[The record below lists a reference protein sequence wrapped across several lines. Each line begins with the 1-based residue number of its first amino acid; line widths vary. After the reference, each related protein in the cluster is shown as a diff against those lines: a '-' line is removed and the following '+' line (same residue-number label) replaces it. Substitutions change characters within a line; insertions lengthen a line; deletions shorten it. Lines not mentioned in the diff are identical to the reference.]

1 MCYTISRGKEGNE
14 MENRYHKEV
23 GFDRQHQQDLI
34 DLIHKF
40 NEVKRYGRTK
50 HAFHRLNERFDYVD
64 ILNYLANK
72 VEFHYGQVFE
82 YYVKEESNLI
92 SKICFK
98 IEYRTSPYAVQ
109 DLILVLTRA
118 KDIVTLYIN
127 STGDNHSTLKREL
140 YTEV

>member
-1 MCYTISRGKEGNE
+1 

-23 GFDRQHQQDLI
+23 GFDQDHQQQLI

-50 HAFHRLNERFDYVD
+50 HAFHRLNERFDSRR
-64 ILNYLANK
+64 ILHYLTNK

-82 YYVKEESNLI
+82 YYVKQESNLI

-98 IEYRTSPYAVQ
+98 IEYRTSPYETQ
-109 DLILVLTRA
+109 DLILVLTRQ

-127 STGDNHSTLKREL
+127 ASGDNHSTLKREL
-140 YTEV
+140 YTEVAK

>member
-1 MCYTISRGKEGNE
+1 

-23 GFDRQHQQDLI
+23 GFDKEHQQDLI

-40 NEVKRYGRTK
+40 NDVKRFGKTK
-50 HAFHRLNERFDYVD
+50 HAFHRLHERFDYSG

-72 VEFHYGQVFE
+72 VEFNYGQVFE
-82 YYVKEESNLI
+82 YYVKKESNLI

-98 IEYRTSPYAVQ
+98 IEYRTSPYEVQ
-109 DLILVLTRA
+109 DLILVLTRD

-127 STGDNHSTLKREL
+127 ATRDNHSTLKRKL
-140 YTEV
+140 YTEVA

>member
-1 MCYTISRGKEGNE
+1 MCYTISNGEEGNE

-23 GFDRQHQQDLI
+23 GFDKKHQQQLI
-34 DLIHKF
+34 DLLHKF
-40 NEVKRYGRTK
+40 NETKRYGRTT
-50 HAFHRLNERFDYVD
+50 HAFHRLNERFDYVS

-82 YYVKEESNLI
+82 YYTDKEVI

-98 IEYRTSPYAVQ
+98 IEYRTSPYETQ
-109 DLILVLTRA
+109 DLILVLTRD

-127 STGDNHSTLKREL
+127 ASGDNHSTLKRQL
-140 YTEV
+140 YTEVAK

>member
-1 MCYTISRGKEGNE
+1 

-23 GFDRQHQQDLI
+23 GFDKNHQQDLI

-40 NEVKRYGRTK
+40 NSEKRFGRTT
-50 HAFHRLNERFDYVD
+50 HAFHRLNERFDYVG

-82 YYVKEESNLI
+82 YYVKKESNLI

-98 IEYRTSPYAVQ
+98 IEYQTSPYQTQ

-127 STGDNHSTLKREL
+127 ATGDNHRTLKTEL
-140 YTEV
+140 YTKVGG

>member
-1 MCYTISRGKEGNE
+1 
-14 MENRYHKEV
+14 MEKRYHKEV
-23 GFDRQHQQDLI
+23 GFDKSHQQDLI

-40 NEVKRYGRTK
+40 NEAKRFGRTT
-50 HAFHRLNERFDYVD
+50 HAFHRLNERFDYVS
-64 ILNYLANK
+64 ILNYLANE
-72 VEFHYGQVFE
+72 VEFDYGQVFE

-98 IEYRTSPYAVQ
+98 IEYRTSPYEVQ
-109 DLILVLTRA
+109 DLILVLTRK

-140 YTEV
+140 YATV

>member
-1 MCYTISRGKEGNE
+1 

-23 GFDRQHQQDLI
+23 GFDQDHQQDLI

-40 NEVKRYGRTK
+40 NGTKRYGRTK
-50 HAFHRLNERFDYVD
+50 HAFHRLNERFDYIS

-82 YYVKEESNLI
+82 YYVKQDSNLI
-92 SKICFK
+92 SKVCFR
-98 IEYRTSPYAVQ
+98 IEYPTSPYETQ
-109 DLILVLTRA
+109 DLILVLTRQ

-127 STGDNHSTLKREL
+127 TTDDNHRTLKREL
-140 YTEV
+140 YTEVAK

>member
-1 MCYTISRGKEGNE
+1 
-14 MENRYHKEV
+14 MESRYHKEV
-23 GFDRQHQQDLI
+23 GFDKEHQQDLI

-50 HAFHRLNERFDYVD
+50 HAFHRLNERFDYSS

-82 YYVKEESNLI
+82 YYVNEESNLI
-92 SKICFK
+92 SKLCFK
-98 IEYRTSPYAVQ
+98 IEYRTSPYETQ
-109 DLILVLTRA
+109 DLILVLTRR

-127 STGDNHSTLKREL
+127 NTGDNHSTLKREL
-140 YTEV
+140 YTEVA